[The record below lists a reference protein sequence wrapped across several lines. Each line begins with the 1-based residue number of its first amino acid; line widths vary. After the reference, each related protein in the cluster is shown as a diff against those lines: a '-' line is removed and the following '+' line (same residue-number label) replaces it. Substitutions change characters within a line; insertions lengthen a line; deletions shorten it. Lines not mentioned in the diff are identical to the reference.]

1 MCTASPYE
9 YSERGVIFRDRNGG
23 RRLTDIAGS
32 VLNKAHT
39 VVNPLGTCP
48 ALGAPLQMVS
58 TKPAY
63 SSTGGIIGS
72 AGHTISGMASSS
84 DDVLRDHIDY
94 AEFRRRGRPV
104 QAVASAL

>member
-9 YSERGVIFRDRNGG
+9 YSERSVIFRDRNGG
-23 RRLTDIAGS
+23 SRLTDMAAS

-58 TKPAY
+58 TK
-63 SSTGGIIGS
+63 TCLFQHGRHHRIGRPHDLGYGQQLGRCASRSHRLCRVS
-72 AGHTISGMASSS
+72 AARSPSSS
-84 DDVLRDHIDY
+84 CGL
-94 AEFRRRGRPV
+94 
-104 QAVASAL
+104 